1 MDLGA
6 LKTVLSFGSVLAF
19 TPPKNHNLTIS
30 MPRKLYIVTTFIFH
44 VICLTMTL
52 MLKNWHYSQ
61 SILLST
67 VLRILQ
73 EVVLFAYSFYT
84 LIVSGLMKRRQW
96 FLLVKNL
103 TRLECEINN
112 EKILYIIFF
121 LSHVM
126 YLAFNVYTAFFWTK
140 ALGVIFIK
148 TFILELLPVYSQ
160 FFITVLTC
168 VILKM
173 IQSRYKYQ
181 KVLLNLHFTHA
192 RKQLSHIIL
201 LNVKRKLLALKDAVD
216 LFNDIFGWNTL
227 LHIFFIAV
235 RSLYFLDSVIKK
247 ENSLASRVPESNWQ
261 LVSRSTFI
269 LIFWVGL
276 IAVILWC
283 DAIREEYEELLL
295 YCYEMQEC
303 LDNSIFEEDDMC
315 AFTKSV
321 SQNSPEFTAARYFY
335 IDRSAIFSIMNSI
348 TTFLLVLIQFKS
360 L

>member
-269 LIFWVGL
+269 LIFWVSLGHL
-276 IAVILWC
+276 MTLVSFLSSGWTHRC
-283 DAIREEYEELLL
+283 DFVVRRH
-295 YCYEMQEC
+295 
-303 LDNSIFEEDDMC
+303 
-315 AFTKSV
+315 KRRV
-321 SQNSPEFTAARYFY
+321 
-335 IDRSAIFSIMNSI
+335 
-348 TTFLLVLIQFKS
+348 
-360 L
+360 